1 MALVQ
6 LALWAGAYLMIQI
19 KCSTDRVTRNLSPSR
34 TKSEE
39 A

>member
-1 MALVQ
+1 
-6 LALWAGAYLMIQI
+6 MIQI